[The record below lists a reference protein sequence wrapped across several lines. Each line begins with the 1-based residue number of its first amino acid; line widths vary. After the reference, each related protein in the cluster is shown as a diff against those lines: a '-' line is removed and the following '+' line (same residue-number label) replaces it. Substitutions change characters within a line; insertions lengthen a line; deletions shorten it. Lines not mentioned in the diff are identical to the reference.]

1 MTSQYDVEG
10 SPHTASGT
18 PVPLHPDTTMA
29 PLVSSRGSTGR
40 PTALHKGRGER
51 LVAGVNICGVPGY
64 VTHPNAR
71 ELHALPRT
79 DLEYW

>member
-18 PVPLHPDTTMA
+18 LVHPDTTMA
-29 PLVSSRGSTGR
+29 PLVSSRSSASR
-40 PTALHKGRGER
+40 STALHKGRGER

-71 ELHALPRT
+71 ELHALPST